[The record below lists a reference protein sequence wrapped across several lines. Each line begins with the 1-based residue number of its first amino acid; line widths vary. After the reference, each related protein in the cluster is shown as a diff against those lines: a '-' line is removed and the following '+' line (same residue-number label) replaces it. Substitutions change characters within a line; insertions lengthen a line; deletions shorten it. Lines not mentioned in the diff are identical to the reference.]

1 MTVPRPAR
9 LRTELA
15 GALLRRVAGPDP
27 AAARDAIHR
36 TPGPRWF
43 AADSAIARVHGDA
56 SMFVGGIRALLLQA
70 LHPRAMAAVAAHS
83 GYRSDPWGR
92 LQRTAT
98 FLAATTFGP
107 VEQAEQY
114 VAVVR
119 AVHARISGV
128 TPDGEPYRAS
138 DPHLLTWVHV
148 AEVDSFLLAHQR
160 FGRTPLDEA
169 GCDEYVAQAARVA
182 RALGGHDV
190 PTTLA
195 GLRSSLGAYRPE
207 LRGTAAARE
216 TADFLLR
223 EPPLPRTARLGYS
236 ALAAA
241 AVSLMPAWTRAELD
255 LPWSPTTQSLGGI
268 GGTLATKGIRWAL
281 DAAEPGSPPED
292 DESSHGDE
300 PHARDDRTA
309 DDRAADDRTADDRT
323 ADDRAAD
330 DDTPVPAPAA
340 APEAR

>member
-1 MTVPRPAR
+1 MTVPRPAHV
-9 LRTELA
+9 RTELA

-27 AAARDAIHR
+27 AAARDAIHLA
-36 TPGPRWF
+36 PGPRWF

-107 VEQAEQY
+107 VEQSEQY

-119 AVHARISGV
+119 AVHARISGT
-128 TPDGEPYRAS
+128 TPDGEHYRAS

-148 AEVDSFLLAHQR
+148 AEIDSFLIAHQR
-160 FGRTPLDEA
+160 YGRNPLDAA
-169 GCDEYVAQAARVA
+169 GCDEYVAQTATVA
-182 RALGGHDV
+182 RALGGQDV

-195 GLRSSLGAYRPE
+195 ELRSRLGGYRPE
-207 LRGTAAARE
+207 LRGTAPARE

-223 EPPLPRTARLGYS
+223 EPPLPRAARLGYS
-236 ALAAA
+236 ALSTA

-255 LPWSPTTQSLGGI
+255 LPWTPTRHALGGI
-268 GGTLATKGIRWAL
+268 GGNLATRGIRWAL

-292 DESSHGDE
+292 STPQGG
-300 PHARDDRTA
+300 AGVDRTPDPAPEGAPGPAA
-309 DDRAADDRTADDRT
+309 DHRADSPARAAAATAPR
-323 ADDRAAD
+323 
-330 DDTPVPAPAA
+330 
-340 APEAR
+340 